1 MTFIGSSTKTTRN
14 VAASRELNV
23 AGLSSRPAALT
34 QAWQTAFKAKRRR
47 YVALGLEERC
57 QLEMNLRTRQVRRGG
72 EGKVYRSGLSRNR
85 RGG

>member
-1 MTFIGSSTKTTRN
+1 
-14 VAASRELNV
+14 
-23 AGLSSRPAALT
+23 
-34 QAWQTAFKAKRRR
+34 
-47 YVALGLEERC
+47 LEERC